1 MSHSVFAS
9 GDQRRRAAQ
18 AAFDARRVETR
29 PRLRVRCSANHRVA
43 EVWETDLG
51 LVYRAPVGRRAHG
64 HRDDVDPG
72 HGPGARR
79 RSIFVDLLED
89 EASDDGL
96 PASCECG
103 PRQVSRRDL
112 ADAIGRHERQVLVP

>member
-1 MSHSVFAS
+1 MSQSVFAS
-9 GDQRRRAAQ
+9 GDQRRRAAR
-18 AAFDARRVETR
+18 AAFETRPVEAR

-51 LVYRAPVGRRAHG
+51 LVYRAPVGHRAHG

-72 HGPGARR
+72 HGPAGKRR
-79 RSIFVDLLED
+79 VFVDLLED
-89 EASDDGL
+89 ETSDDGL

-112 ADAIGRHERQVLVP
+112 TAAIGRHERQVIVP